1 MVEVR
6 RGWWWVVVGDG
17 GPFVGHWWCGTHNGS
32 LRVMPLLAIFSVIS
46 VIPSQGLDRGH
57 CGQFHRQWSVAVW
70 VWVEWI
76 GWVVWVV

>member
-1 MVEVR
+1 MGGG
-6 RGWWWVVVGDG
+6 GWWWVMVGQWGASDG
-17 GPFVGHWWCGTHNGS
+17 VRTHNGS

-76 GWVVWVV
+76 EWVVWVV